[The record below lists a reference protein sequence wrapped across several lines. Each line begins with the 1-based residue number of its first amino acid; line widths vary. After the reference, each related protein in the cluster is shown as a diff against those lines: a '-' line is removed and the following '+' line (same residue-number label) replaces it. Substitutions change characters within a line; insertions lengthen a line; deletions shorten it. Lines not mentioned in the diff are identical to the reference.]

1 MSSVLKRHTEVWGG
15 RFLVPR
21 DTQELFF
28 MGKLPGRVSVP
39 RRGDR
44 KAQVRKA
51 GGGTCPP

>member
-39 RRGDR
+39 CRGDR
-44 KAQVRKA
+44 KVQVRKA